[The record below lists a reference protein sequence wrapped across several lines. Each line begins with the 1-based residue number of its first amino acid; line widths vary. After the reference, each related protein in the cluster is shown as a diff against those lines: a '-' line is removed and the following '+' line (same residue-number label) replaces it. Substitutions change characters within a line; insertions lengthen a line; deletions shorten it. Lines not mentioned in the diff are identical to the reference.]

1 MTKIATSSDMN
12 TSVMINEVFVTV
24 LESSDQQDEEKSS
37 AELVSHFQQVLSG
50 LVHEVKV
57 SNVDFKAPAIIRNFD
72 MSMSRHMLLTA
83 LSDKTEE
90 EKLKFL
96 HAELELNPFHP
107 VVKKVIE
114 LKESDAELSKI
125 LARQILDNSLVAA
138 GLTTDSRLL
147 MKRLDSLLTKVA
159 EKL

>member
-1 MTKIATSSDMN
+1 MGWSYSKNCDIECDLNDVNFAESDKGD
-12 TSVMINEVFVTV
+12 V
-24 LESSDQQDEEKSS
+24 DEKS
-37 AELVSHFQQVLSG
+37 AAQLVSHFQQVLSG
-50 LVHEVKV
+50 LVQEVKV

-83 LSDKTEE
+83 LSDKSEE

-107 VVKKVIE
+107 VVKKVVE
-114 LKESDAELSKI
+114 LKDSDAELSRI